1 MEKVKFL
8 SVGPFVD
15 KETRRD
21 VQHFWLAITSPR
33 SPCCFSR
40 GKHNG
45 STWAYYDEESLKQI
59 STSLFNLIFLFGWL
73 IYQKRKKC
81 LVISIAEIDNL
92 YNLISN
98 LSLQFFLLGFPYCIK
113 IWDLTIKNLPL
124 NFFATNCRSIV
135 WSNGLKVR

>member
-33 SPCCFSR
+33 PPCCFSR

-81 LVISIAEIDNL
+81 LVISIAEIDINFYTIRFQICL
-92 YNLISN
+92 FSFSYWV
-98 LSLQFFLLGFPYCIK
+98 FP
-113 IWDLTIKNLPL
+113 N
-124 NFFATNCRSIV
+124 A
-135 WSNGLKVR
+135 LKFEI